1 MSGRKEAKGS
11 AGGDRIGALPD
22 EVLHRVLSFLPA
34 QDAVRTCV
42 LARRWRHL
50 WKSATGLRVDE
61 DESNLGSVKEQQ
73 EFLDHL
79 LVLRD
84 SEPLETCVLRFNGYE
99 DDDIEDIFR
108 LNVYF
113 RYALHCKV
121 RFLRLDVW
129 QEEEFC
135 DHVPIDEQPIV
146 SQHLT
151 KLQLY
156 GIVLNDGLLDF
167 SSCPAF
173 EHLVFDSCVFECAK
187 ISSNSVKHL
196 SITFSNFPSGTLRVR
211 IDTPSLVSLRLDRI
225 YDRKPV
231 LERMPSLVDA
241 FVSVPSSSE
250 DFCGESDSGDCG
262 RDDCES
268 CYDFTN
274 NNCVLL
280 EGLSEAK
287 TLVLI
292 NEDESFIFKRDLK
305 WCPTFSKLK
314 TLILNGYWCVPDD
327 SHMLARILEHSPVL
341 EKLVFQ
347 LGYQAYR
354 RTNKIKGILNPM
366 ERSAGISEH
375 LQIVEVQCNAIDGQV
390 LKVLKYLST
399 FKIYFSLEEA
409 MIES

>member
-156 GIVLNDGLLDF
+156 D
-167 SSCPAF
+167 
-173 EHLVFDSCVFECAK
+173 
-187 ISSNSVKHL
+187 
-196 SITFSNFPSGTLRVR
+196 
-211 IDTPSLVSLRLDRI
+211 
-225 YDRKPV
+225 
-231 LERMPSLVDA
+231 
-241 FVSVPSSSE
+241 
-250 DFCGESDSGDCG
+250 
-262 RDDCES
+262 
-268 CYDFTN
+268 
-274 NNCVLL
+274 
-280 EGLSEAK
+280 
-287 TLVLI
+287 
-292 NEDESFIFKRDLK
+292 
-305 WCPTFSKLK
+305 
-314 TLILNGYWCVPDD
+314 
-327 SHMLARILEHSPVL
+327 
-341 EKLVFQ
+341 
-347 LGYQAYR
+347 
-354 RTNKIKGILNPM
+354 
-366 ERSAGISEH
+366 
-375 LQIVEVQCNAIDGQV
+375 
-390 LKVLKYLST
+390 
-399 FKIYFSLEEA
+399 FSLEEA